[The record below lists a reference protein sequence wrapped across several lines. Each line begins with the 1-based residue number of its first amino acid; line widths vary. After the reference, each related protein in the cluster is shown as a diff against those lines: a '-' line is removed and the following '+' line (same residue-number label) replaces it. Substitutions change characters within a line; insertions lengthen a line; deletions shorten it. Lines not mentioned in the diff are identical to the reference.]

1 MKHHSFLKNVTYLAA
16 LASVAGYFFIPS
28 ATNAAQSQWAT
39 SQGGD
44 IRIVAG
50 QPQSDGTIRAILD
63 IRLKPGWKTYW
74 LEPGA
79 SGIPPQV
86 TLDPSAGI
94 ALAGMRFPPPKA
106 FDDGIVRYTGYDSPV
121 AFPLLL
127 KTDRPGDVSIKA
139 SFFLGICKDIC
150 IPVQG
155 ELAVALEDGHAANPL
170 HEARIEAAFAAL
182 PATPSEGFR
191 VKTASFDQ
199 VAKTLR
205 ITLVAPSASQDAPP
219 ELFLAGPP
227 GYSFG
232 KPQPVAA
239 EAGTFLMEVPVKVP
253 AKGGNLK
260 SGAILLVARSGG
272 QSMETPLAFD

>member
-1 MKHHSFLKNVTYLAA
+1 MKHHPFRTSVTLLAA
-16 LASVAGYFFIPS
+16 VASLAAYFFIAS
-28 ATNAAQSQWAT
+28 AATAARSQWVT

-50 QPQSDGTIRAILD
+50 RPKPDGAIPAILD

-79 SGIPPQV
+79 SGIPPQI
-86 TLDPSAGI
+86 TIDPATGVVFS
-94 ALAGMRFPPPKA
+94 GMRFPPPKN
-106 FDDGIVRYTGYDSPV
+106 FDDGIVRYTGYDRPV

-127 KTDRPGDVSIKA
+127 KTDRPRAAQIKA

-155 ELAVALEDGHAANPL
+155 DLAFEANDVENPL
-170 HEARIEAAFAAL
+170 DEARIKDAFAAL
-182 PATPSEGFR
+182 PAQPSEGFR
-191 VKTASFDQ
+191 VKTASLDQ
-199 VAKTLR
+199 AAKTLR
-205 ITLVAPSASQDAPP
+205 LSMVAPSASPETPP
-219 ELFLAGPP
+219 EIFLAGPP
-227 GYSFG
+227 GFSFG
-232 KPQPVAA
+232 KPRKLAA
-239 EAGTFLMEVPVKVP
+239 EAGTYLLEVPFRAP

-260 SGAILLVARSGG
+260 SGAIFLVARSGG